1 MTLLELVIATLI
13 LAVVAVGTTGYQ
25 FHAQRMAARARTEI
39 KIVEEIPY
47 QELTETSAGALIL
60 DGQTVVIG
68 GLKKQDVRQQQNKVP
83 LLGDLPLLGGLFRFN
98 GESTVN
104 SELVIF
110 ITPRIFT
117 TPQLSTDEQR
127 YLQETDIPSPRSPQ
141 PRIPGTVQ

>member
-25 FHAQRMAARARTEI
+25 FHAQRMAARARAEI

-47 QELTETSAGALIL
+47 QKLTETSA
-60 DGQTVVIG
+60 
-68 GLKKQDVRQQQNKVP
+68 
-83 LLGDLPLLGGLFRFN
+83 GGLFRFN

-117 TPQLSTDEQR
+117 TPQLSTDEQC
-127 YLQETDIPSPRSPQ
+127 YLEETDMPSPRSPQ

>member
-25 FHAQRMAARARTEI
+25 FHAQRMAARARTKI

-83 LLGDLPLLGGLFRFN
+83 LLGDLPPLSFR
-98 GESTVN
+98 TPHP
-104 SELVIF
+104 VIPN
-110 ITPRIFT
+110 PRA
-117 TPQLSTDEQR
+117 
-127 YLQETDIPSPRSPQ
+127 
-141 PRIPGTVQ
+141 